1 VQVIPN
7 GVDSEEFRGQPG
19 CVTNVEFRT
28 WPQDVVVGTVAPLRP
43 EKNLDRLLR
52 CFAALDGKPEAR
64 LVVVGDGT
72 ERDRLEQVAME
83 CGISDRTVFAGHRG
97 DVPHV
102 LRGLDIFVMTSD
114 TEQMPNSL
122 LQAMAAGRPVI
133 ATDVGDVKRMVA
145 PENRP
150 YIVAKTDEQ
159 GFKERL
165 KNLLVDREKRLLL
178 GEKNQ
183 TYARTYYGIDKMVAA
198 YKTLFNDTIQSA

>member
-1 VQVIPN
+1 
-7 GVDSEEFRGQPG
+7 
-19 CVTNVEFRT
+19 
-28 WPQDVVVGTVAPLRP
+28 
-43 EKNLDRLLR
+43 
-52 CFAALDGKPEAR
+52 
-64 LVVVGDGT
+64 
-72 ERDRLEQVAME
+72 
-83 CGISDRTVFAGHRG
+83 
-97 DVPHV
+97 
-102 LRGLDIFVMTSD
+102 MTSD

-165 KNLLVDREKRLLL
+165 KNLLMDREKRLLL